1 MAIGIS
7 GKAMVL
13 RSFFFY
19 FWCHTCIL
27 NMLLLVLWNIEFCVS
42 QVFNRY
48 QAHFLCVCVFFL
60 FSGRYRFVIHVSEL
74 MLVLMLSWCC
84 VAYSFRLTYS
94 LPTHTHTHTYQHRH
108 AQKGIWMCGMREM
121 ESRNQIP
128 FYGRYAIFRMEN
140 IWNWRCLM

>member
-19 FWCHTCIL
+19 FWYHTCIL

-74 MLVLMLSWCC
+74 MPVLMLSWCC

-94 LPTHTHTHTYQHRH
+94 LPTHTPTHTNIDML
-108 AQKGIWMCGMREM
+108 KREYGCVEWGRWSQGTKYHFM
-121 ESRNQIP
+121 EDMQY
-128 FYGRYAIFRMEN
+128 FV
-140 IWNWRCLM
+140 WRTFEIEDV